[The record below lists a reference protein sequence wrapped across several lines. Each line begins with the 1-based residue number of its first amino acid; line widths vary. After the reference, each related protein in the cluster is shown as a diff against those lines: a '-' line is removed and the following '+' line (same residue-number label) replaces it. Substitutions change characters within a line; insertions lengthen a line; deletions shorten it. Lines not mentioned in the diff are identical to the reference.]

1 MTTSPD
7 GPVPCA
13 ASSFGGGSLRWPL
26 QSQDVLKYLRAARVT
41 HPGGS
46 RRIIHFIRVQQT
58 FMAKHLD
65 LEEQEQLAEFKHF
78 WRQYGNLITWVLIAV
93 FGSFAAWNGYQ
104 YWLGKQGAQ
113 AAVMFEEVERAVQ
126 SGDAARIDR
135 ALVDMKERFGKSVYA
150 AQAGLLVA
158 KTHFD
163 KGNLP
168 ASKAALE
175 AVVKNAPDAALAS
188 IAKLRLA
195 GVLLETKAYDE
206 AIATLSGGF
215 SSDFAALASDRR
227 GDIFLA
233 QGKKPEAKAE
243 YEKAFKTLDER
254 AEYRRLVEVKLNAL
268 GVDAS
273 AALAPAAVAASG
285 ANAGKDVKP

>member
-1 MTTSPD
+1 
-7 GPVPCA
+7 
-13 ASSFGGGSLRWPL
+13 
-26 QSQDVLKYLRAARVT
+26 
-41 HPGGS
+41 
-46 RRIIHFIRVQQT
+46 
-58 FMAKHLD
+58 MAKHLD

-78 WRQYGNLITWVLIAV
+78 WRQYGNLITWVLIAI

-104 YWLGKQGAQ
+104 YWQGKQGAQ
-113 AAVMFEEVERAVQ
+113 AAVMFEEVQRAVQ

-135 ALVDMKERFGKSVYA
+135 SLADMKERFGKTVYA

-158 KTHFD
+158 KTHYD

-175 AVVKNAPDAALAS
+175 AVAKSAPDDAFAS

-195 GVLLETKAYDE
+195 GLLLETKAYDE
-206 AIATLSGGF
+206 ALAALGGNF
-215 SSDFAALASDRR
+215 SKDFGALASDRR
-227 GDIFLA
+227 GDVFVA

-243 YEKAFKTLDER
+243 YEKAFKSLDER

-268 GVDAS
+268 GVDPS
-273 AALAPAAVAASG
+273 AALAAPAAASSAA
-285 ANAGKDVKP
+285 ATPDAEVKKQ